1 MNSEIEKIQNKTY
14 SISYGKVFNESWN
27 LFTKLIGVGA
37 LAVMIFSLSSFL
49 VNFLLERI
57 TGFNNVTNEFMMDI
71 QGIQDPNVLLYELQD
86 FYMANLNSILVT
98 RLGTEFIMLL
108 AFPLAGGFM
117 LVCREMD
124 KNGAFNMGTLFEGF
138 KPQYWGRLMVLA
150 IIYFFVSKIATAFFI
165 LPGIYI
171 WVAAVI
177 ACPMVMFTNA
187 NGIQAFSTS
196 IKLINKNWFTVFQ
209 ILFVASLIGVA
220 GYLLCFVGRVVS
232 YPLVLVTVY
241 MLYKHIVGFEDDAI
255 EEIGHS

>member
-1 MNSEIEKIQNKTY
+1 MNSDIEKIRNKNY

-37 LAVMIFSLSSFL
+37 LAVVIYSLSSFL

-86 FYMANLNSILVT
+86 FYMGNLNSILVT

-177 ACPMVMFTNA
+177 ACPIVMFTNA

-220 GYLLCFVGRVVS
+220 GYLLCFVGRIVS

-255 EEIGHS
+255 EEIGDS

>member
-1 MNSEIEKIQNKTY
+1 MNSEIENIQNKDYTLSY
-14 SISYGKVFNESWN
+14 SRVFNESWN
-27 LFTKLIGVGA
+27 LFTKLIGAGA
-37 LAVMIFSLSSFL
+37 LVVVIFCLFSF
-49 VNFLLERI
+49 VVSFLLESI
-57 TGFNNVTNEFMMDI
+57 TGVRSVTNEFIMDI
-71 QGIQDPNVLLYELQD
+71 QGIQDTNVMFYKFRD
-86 FYMANLNSILVT
+86 FYTNNLNALLVT

-150 IIYFFVSKIATAFFI
+150 IIYFIVSKIATALFI

-177 ACPMVMFTNA
+177 ACPIVMFTGA
-187 NGIQAFSTS
+187 SGLQAFTSS
-196 IKLINKNWFTVFQ
+196 IKLVNKNWFTVFQ

-220 GYLLCFVGRVVS
+220 GYLLCGIGRIVT

-241 MLYKHIVGFEDDAI
+241 MLYKHIVGFQEDEI
-255 EEIGHS
+255 SKIGEE

>member
-1 MNSEIEKIQNKTY
+1 MNSEIEKIQNKNY

-37 LAVMIFSLSSFL
+37 LAVVIYSFSSFL

-86 FYMANLNSILVT
+86 FYMGNLNSILIT

-165 LPGIYI
+165 LPGVYI

-177 ACPMVMFTNA
+177 ACPIVMFTNA
-187 NGIQAFSTS
+187 NGVQAFSTS

-220 GYLLCFVGRVVS
+220 GYLLCFVGRIVS

-241 MLYKHIVGFEDDAI
+241 MLYKHIVGFEDDVI

>member
-1 MNSEIEKIQNKTY
+1 MNPEIESIQEKNN
-14 SISYGKVFNESWN
+14 SISYSRVFSESWS
-27 LFTKLIGVGA
+27 LYTKLIGVGV
-37 LAVMIFSLSSFL
+37 LAVVIYSIASFF
-49 VNFLLERI
+49 VSFLLESI
-57 TGFNNVTNEFMMDI
+57 TGFRNVTNEFMMDI
-71 QGIQDPNVLLYELQD
+71 QGIQDPNVLLYEFQD
-86 FYMANLNSILVT
+86 FYMEHLNTLLVT

-138 KPQYWGRLMVLA
+138 RPQYWGRLMVLA
-150 IIYFFVSKIATAFFI
+150 VIYFFISKIAPMLFL

-177 ACPMVMFTNA
+177 ACPIVMFTNA
-187 NGIQAFSTS
+187 SGIQAFTTS
-196 IKLINKNWFTVFQ
+196 IKLVNKNWFTVFQ

-220 GYLLCFVGRVVS
+220 GYLICFVGRIVT

-241 MLYKHIVGFEDDAI
+241 MLYKHMVGFNDEKID
-255 EEIGHS
+255 EIGHS